1 METRLGW
8 EDTTEQEKPLLGLP
22 SSSEFALLSG
32 YHDPTL
38 MRAALGAELARRSG
52 QYAPRSRFVEL
63 YYSQVH
69 TPPLPSPALFP
80 AEREGD

>member
-8 EDTTEQEKPLLGLP
+8 EDTTEQEEPLLGLP